1 MDMFPNRLRGAA
13 MAVPGA
19 TNWVVNLVVTA
30 SFLVLL
36 RTAGLAGAYAIYTIA
51 ALLPLPF
58 VWFSVQETKG
68 KNLEQ
73 M

>member
-13 MAVPGA
+13 MAVSGA
-19 TNWVVNLVVTA
+19 TNCVANFDVAA

-36 RTAGLAGAYAIYTIA
+36 RTAGLAGAYAIYAIPA
-51 ALLPLPF
+51 VLSPPF

-68 KNLEQ
+68 KTLEQ